1 MPLPTHLPAPRLLP
15 ASQIPALRWGIFGP
29 GWIAERFVQSLLQHS
44 HQRIVAVG
52 SRTRHHAQAFAD
64 SFGIPR
70 AHGGGISA
78 LVNDPNVDV
87 VYIATPHN
95 YHFPAALA
103 AINAGKHVLV
113 EKPLALN
120 AQQVQGLAEATAA
133 LMTAMVV
140 LEGKRPL
147 TTRIQVKPAD
157 RDLLKKTHSRLTVGS
172 VLSRRDMLHI
182 ALMSSENRA
191 AAALSRYAPGGRPG
205 FLRQM
210 NRKAHRLGMRHSH
223 FVDPTGLSPRNVAS
237 AQDVA
242 RMARAAWHFPL
253 IRRFSTDKGEVVYP
267 GHGRLVYHSSNGL
280 IHNHH
285 WRIQLQKTGF
295 TNEAGHWATA
305 WCCAR

>member
-1 MPLPTHLPAPRLLP
+1 MYVSSCFTAFTARLCRPFPARFALLPLMLFLLWPPAPAEAARKPRL
-15 ASQIPALRWGIFGP
+15 
-29 GWIAERFVQSLLQHS
+29 QSRS
-44 HQRIVAVG
+44 
-52 SRTRHHAQAFAD
+52 
-64 SFGIPR
+64 
-70 AHGGGISA
+70 
-78 LVNDPNVDV
+78 
-87 VYIATPHN
+87 VYV
-95 YHFPAALA
+95 
-103 AINAGKHVLV
+103 INAVNGRVLYS
-113 EKPLALN
+113 KNSTRAYPLASL
-120 AQQVQGLAEATAA
+120 TK

-147 TTRIQVKPAD
+147 ANRIVVKPAD

-172 VLSRRDMLHI
+172 ALSRRDMLHI

-223 FVDPTGLSPRNVAS
+223 FVDPTGLSPHNVAS

-242 RMARAAWHFPL
+242 KMARAAWHFPL

-280 IHNHH
+280 IHNRH

-295 TNEAGHWATA
+295 TNEAGHCMVVRTLIHGRPVLMVIMGGKNRYAHYSDALTLKNWL
-305 WCCAR
+305 ARHR

>member
-1 MPLPTHLPAPRLLP
+1 MVMFSPMFFSTLLRRFSPLFALCPLLLFLLLPPTPAEAAARKPRL
-15 ASQIPALRWGIFGP
+15 
-29 GWIAERFVQSLLQHS
+29 QSRS
-44 HQRIVAVG
+44 
-52 SRTRHHAQAFAD
+52 
-64 SFGIPR
+64 
-70 AHGGGISA
+70 
-78 LVNDPNVDV
+78 
-87 VYIATPHN
+87 VYV
-95 YHFPAALA
+95 
-103 AINAGKHVLV
+103 INAVTGRVLYS
-113 EKPLALN
+113 KNSARAYPLASL
-120 AQQVQGLAEATAA
+120 TK

-147 TTRIQVKPAD
+147 TTRLQVNPTD

-210 NRKAHRLGMRHSH
+210 NRKARQLGMRHSH
-223 FVDPTGLSPRNVAS
+223 FADPTGLSPRNVAS

-253 IRRFSTDKGEVVYP
+253 IRRFSTDQGEVVYP

-295 TNEAGHWATA
+295 TNEAGHCMVVRTLIHGKPVLMVIMGGKNRYAHYSDALQLKNWL
-305 WCCAR
+305 ARHG

>member
-1 MPLPTHLPAPRLLP
+1 MPVLLFPADLMVMLPPMLFSLLLRRVSLLFTLCPLLVFLLLPPSPAVAAARKPRL
-15 ASQIPALRWGIFGP
+15 
-29 GWIAERFVQSLLQHS
+29 QSRS
-44 HQRIVAVG
+44 VYVVNAVTG
-52 SRTRHHAQAFAD
+52 RVLYSKNSA
-64 SFGIPR
+64 R
-70 AHGGGISA
+70 A
-78 LVNDPNVDV
+78 
-87 VYIATPHN
+87 Y
-95 YHFPAALA
+95 
-103 AINAGKHVLV
+103 
-113 EKPLALN
+113 PLASL
-120 AQQVQGLAEATAA
+120 TK

-147 TTRIQVKPAD
+147 TTRIHVKPTD

-191 AAALSRYAPGGRPG
+191 AAALSRYAPGERPG

-210 NRKAHRLGMRHSH
+210 NRKARRLGMRHSH

-295 TNEAGHWATA
+295 TNEAGHCMVVRTLIHGKPVLMVIMGGKNRYAHYSDALHLKNWL
-305 WCCAR
+305 ARHG